1 MTFRI
6 PREGLERVLNSWKTE
21 LDTTPNFPTSTTVGG
36 SVARHTRIQGTMAII
51 AGLVFMAIYIAVR
64 FTRWQY
70 GLIAVIGLIHVV
82 LVVLGLFALS
92 KWFAPS
98 WLASQIFLIDEFKI
112 GLPVVAAFLAVIA
125 YAFNDT
131 IILFDRIRENL
142 GKSTIL
148 YGSMINAAI
157 NQVLARTVLTSATT
171 LFVALVLYIFGGQ
184 GIHAFSFAIA
194 IGIACGTYS
203 TIFICAPL
211 LFWAIGKDDLSPGET
226 LTVEKM

>member
-1 MTFRI
+1 
-6 PREGLERVLNSWKTE
+6 
-21 LDTTPNFPTSTTVGG
+21 
-36 SVARHTRIQGTMAII
+36 MAII
-51 AGLVFMAIYIAVR
+51 AGLVFMAIYISVR

-82 LVVLGLFALS
+82 LIVLGLIAMS
-92 KWFAPS
+92 KWFVE
-98 WLASQIFLIDEFKI
+98 WLPPLATFLLVDEFKI

-125 YAFNDT
+125 YAINDT

-157 NQVLARTVLTSATT
+157 NQVLSRTVLTSGTT
-171 LFVALVLYIFGGQ
+171 FFVAMVLYIFGGQ

-194 IGIACGTYS
+194 IGIVCGTYS

-211 LFWAIGKDDLSPGET
+211 LFWAIGKDDLKPGET
-226 LTVEKM
+226 LAIEKMEK